1 MERPERPPRSWVGAW
16 EAELWT
22 WQLKQKWG
30 LQRDTTLSW
39 LSAPAF
45 PQWVTLAKF
54 LATLSILHFLIYETD
69 TNKWP
74 REVCCEDQS
83 CSRCKV
89 LSQVLLHWEWS
100 LKRGCFCS
108 SPFLYLCH
116 SLEWH
121 ILSPSRFEC
130 EVSHKCT
137 LHPKNF
143 PWECASLPYT
153 TASFFMLPL
162 KKWLEDVNSWL

>member
-83 CSRCKV
+83 CSSLAKYCCTESGHSREAVSVPLLFFISVTLLNGTFSV
-89 LSQVLLHWEWS
+89 LPDLSVKCPTNAFYTPRTFPGNVRAYHIRQLLS
-100 LKRGCFCS
+100 LCF
-108 SPFLYLCH
+108 L
-116 SLEWH
+116 
-121 ILSPSRFEC
+121 
-130 EVSHKCT
+130 
-137 LHPKNF
+137 
-143 PWECASLPYT
+143 
-153 TASFFMLPL
+153 
-162 KKWLEDVNSWL
+162 